1 MESVLRE
8 FDTVIFEKATP
19 DNVLALVDGTSLL
32 WRLELM
38 GIDAGERRWERLT
51 ESCAKLIG
59 SHGLAWLAELCVQQ
73 KNVPHFHTCQKM
85 TLLVIP
91 EMQSE
96 FPGCRKLKEFTLHW
110 QYLLAMALYLQ
121 INNHFKCVLH
131 HDFIGGV

>member
-1 MESVLRE
+1 MESVLHE

-38 GIDAGERRWERLT
+38 GIDAGEKRWERLT

-73 KNVPHFHTCQKM
+73 KNVR
-85 TLLVIP
+85 IP
-91 EMQSE
+91 YLSSHSLNCNQS
-96 FPGCRKLKEFTLHW
+96 F
-110 QYLLAMALYLQ
+110 LAAG
-121 INNHFKCVLH
+121 N
-131 HDFIGGV
+131 

>member
-1 MESVLRE
+1 MESVLHE

-38 GIDAGERRWERLT
+38 GIDAGEKRWERLT

-73 KNVPHFHTCQKM
+73 KNVRIPYLSSH
-85 TLLVIP
+85 LLNCN
-91 EMQSE
+91 QS
-96 FPGCRKLKEFTLHW
+96 F
-110 QYLLAMALYLQ
+110 LAAG
-121 INNHFKCVLH
+121 N
-131 HDFIGGV
+131 

>member
-1 MESVLRE
+1 MIYYLLTQDLGDMESVLRE

-59 SHGLAWLAELCVQQ
+59 SHGLAWLVVYARTV
-73 KNVPHFHTCQKM
+73 KNMSQFLWTND
-85 TLLVIP
+85 TVIRF
-91 EMQSE
+91 M
-96 FPGCRKLKEFTLHW
+96 
-110 QYLLAMALYLQ
+110 
-121 INNHFKCVLH
+121 
-131 HDFIGGV
+131 